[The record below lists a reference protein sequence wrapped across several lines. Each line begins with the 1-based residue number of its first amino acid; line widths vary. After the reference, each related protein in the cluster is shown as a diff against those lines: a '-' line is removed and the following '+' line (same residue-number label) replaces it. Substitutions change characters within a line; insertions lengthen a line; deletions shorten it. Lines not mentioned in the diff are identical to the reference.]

1 MGGSSNGISD
11 CDRKNTFTH
20 DVQTHKTTVGR
31 SGDDVKG
38 SQPNGTQNH
47 HNLLDEV
54 HNRENECTVNYSVQP
69 EKIGVDSSENPIV
82 PNLSRKK
89 TKYRIHTNE
98 RWVEMVSSVVAN
110 KCRNNEKSKRYQ
122 RTTKTFLPVR

>member
-54 HNRENECTVNYSVQP
+54 HNRENEYIVNYSVQP
-69 EKIGVDSSENPIV
+69 EKIVSIAA
-82 PNLSRKK
+82 
-89 TKYRIHTNE
+89 RIQLFQISLGKRQNIEYTQ
-98 RWVEMVSSVVAN
+98 MSVG
-110 KCRNNEKSKRYQ
+110 
-122 RTTKTFLPVR
+122 